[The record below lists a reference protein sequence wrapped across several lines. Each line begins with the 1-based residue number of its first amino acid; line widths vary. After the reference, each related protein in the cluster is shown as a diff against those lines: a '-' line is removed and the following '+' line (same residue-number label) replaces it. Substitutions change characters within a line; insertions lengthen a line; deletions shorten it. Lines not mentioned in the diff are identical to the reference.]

1 MTVSTNFSFNL
12 ALSQMQDMQSKISK
26 TQGQL
31 ATGELVAN
39 PSDSPDT
46 TATMQR
52 VQSAIAR
59 QDGFSQSLTQVDN
72 RLSAQETAIS
82 SSANILTRI
91 KELAIQAS
99 TDTTSAQDKKN
110 IAIELKTLRDQL
122 LSMANTQDESGNFIF
137 GGTRTGQAPFSPN
150 AAGVVDYG
158 GDQASAVVAVGEQR
172 KVSASLG
179 GSEVFTSVV
188 RQENGKTTG
197 AGFFQSLDDLTKA
210 VENNDSAGITRGMS
224 EVDVLQNGI
233 SHAVAEIGANR
244 NVIDQQKQVIDA
256 TKLRLQST
264 LSAIKDT
271 DYTEAVT
278 RLQSEMLALQAGQS
292 SFAQTAKLN
301 LFEYLK

>member
-1 MTVSTNFSFNL
+1 MTVSTNFNFNL
-12 ALSQMQDMQSKISK
+12 ALSQMQDMQSNISK

-46 TATMQR
+46 TATTQR

-59 QDGFSQSLTQVDN
+59 QDSFSQSLTQVDN
-72 RLSAQETAIS
+72 RLSAQETSIS
-82 SSANILTRI
+82 SSANLLTRI

-99 TDTTSAQDKKN
+99 TATTSAQDKKN

-137 GGTRTGQAPFSPN
+137 GGARTGQAPFATN
-150 AAGVVDYG
+150 GAGVVDYF
-158 GDQASAVVAVGEQR
+158 GDQGSAMVAVGEQR
-172 KVSASLG
+172 KVSASLT
-179 GSEVFTSVV
+179 GSNVFTSVV
-188 RQENGKTTG
+188 RQENGQTTG
-197 AGFFQSLDDLTKA
+197 TGFFQSLDDLTKA
-210 VENNDSAGITRGMS
+210 VENSDLTGITRGMS

-244 NVIDQQKQVIDA
+244 NVIEQQKQVIDA

-278 RLQSEMLALQAGQS
+278 RLQREMLALQAGQS